1 MIIAGGWVS
10 IKHFFIWA
18 ILGKRFQNPKEGN
31 VDLNV
36 RMGDKVRVIVKL
48 RVPGWGE
55 NKS

>member
-48 RVPGWGE
+48 RVRGWGE